1 MSPLL
6 LLESPLPV
14 TIEAP
19 ATGRCT
25 LSVSY
30 VQNAR
35 ENRTEHC
42 DVPGIIEW
50 IRDDSPFKTRA
61 RIENIRRKFQ
71 SVMDSTGNDRAAAK
85 KAIDELK
92 KRLPGV
98 MWSGTFAPK
107 QE

>member
-6 LLESPLPV
+6 LLEPLLPV

-19 ATGRCT
+19 ATIRST
-25 LSVSY
+25 IWVSY
-30 VQNAR
+30 VQSATDTK
-35 ENRTEHC
+35 TEHC
-42 DVPGIIEW
+42 GAPGIIEW
-50 IRDDSPFKTRA
+50 IREDSPLKTRA

-98 MWSGTFAPK
+98 MW
-107 QE
+107 